1 MSPFGCHGKSP
12 NTKVAGRT
20 RVISERLVGE
30 EVGDRILWKHFAED
44 LKYPWG
50 IY

>member
-1 MSPFGCHGKSP
+1 MSSFGCHGKSP
-12 NTKVAGRT
+12 NTKVVRRT

-30 EVGDRILWKHFAED
+30 EVESWILWKDFVED
-44 LKYPWG
+44 LKYPPG